1 MKKIKLLAT
10 ILAGT
15 ILLTGCSKNMKT
27 QVYQQGLKAIS
38 INLDTEDGKYDFNDS
53 DHNTIIFSVDG
64 IGYAE
69 GYFVDAGLYDSLAQV
84 VGVNLPNDEP
94 AMPGQLGT
102 LDEYDGDRTF
112 NYVYVRQMSGVS
124 GLMEFDYVVDFGD
137 SNFVLT
143 STMDEQ
149 TAADIFNHIQF
160 KVEQEVIVDFNDTV
174 EFNPYTPDTGLANDN
189 LMGVNNG

>member
-1 MKKIKLLAT
+1 MKKIKLLSV

-15 ILLTGCSKNMKT
+15 ILLTGCSKNIKT

-53 DHNTIIFSVDG
+53 ENTIVFSVDG

-69 GYFVDAGLYDSLAQV
+69 GYFVDSGFYDNLVQV
-84 VGVNLPNDEP
+84 INVSLPNGEP
-94 AMPGQLGT
+94 AAPGELGT
-102 LDEYDGDRTF
+102 LEEYDGDRTF
-112 NYVYVRQMSGVS
+112 NYVYVRQMNNA

-143 STMDEQ
+143 STIDEQ
-149 TAADIFNHIQF
+149 TTADIFNHIQF
-160 KVEQEVIVDFNDTV
+160 KVEQEVIVNVNDNI
-174 EFNPYTPDTGLANDN
+174 NPYDI
-189 LMGVNNG
+189 GVN

>member
-1 MKKIKLLAT
+1 MKKIKLLSV

-15 ILLTGCSKNMKT
+15 ILLTGCSKNIKT

-38 INLDTEDGKYDFNDS
+38 INLDTEGGKYDFSDS
-53 DHNTIIFSVDG
+53 ENTIVFSVDG

-69 GYFVDAGLYDSLAQV
+69 GYFVDSGLYDNLAQV
-84 VGVNLPNDEP
+84 VGVSLPNGES
-94 AMPGQLGT
+94 AMPGELGT

-112 NYVYVRQMSGVS
+112 NYVYVRQMNNV

-143 STMDEQ
+143 STIDEQ
-149 TAADIFNHIQF
+149 TTADIFNHIQF
-160 KVEQEVIVDFNDTV
+160 KVEQEVIVDFNNTV
-174 EFNPYTPDTGLANDN
+174 GPNPYDI
-189 LMGVNNG
+189 GVN

>member
-10 ILAGT
+10 ILAGS
-15 ILLTGCSKNMKT
+15 ILLTGCSKNIKT

-53 DHNTIIFSVDG
+53 DNTIVFSVDG

-69 GYFVDAGLYDSLAQV
+69 GYFVDSGLYDNLAQIV
-84 VGVNLPNDEP
+84 DGVELPNGES

-102 LDEYDGDRTF
+102 LEEYDGNGTF
-112 NYVYVRQMSGVS
+112 NYVYVRQMNGTS

-143 STMDEQ
+143 STIDEQ
-149 TAADIFNHIQF
+149 MTADIFNHIQF
-160 KVEQEVIVDFNDTV
+160 KVEQEVIVEMPGTLYF
-174 EFNPYTPDTGLANDN
+174 EELP
-189 LMGVNNG
+189 NGQV

>member
-10 ILAGT
+10 VLAGS
-15 ILLTGCSKNMKT
+15 ILLTGCSNNLKT

-38 INLDTEDGKYDFNDS
+38 INLDTENGKYDFNDS
-53 DHNTIIFSVDG
+53 ENTIVFSVDG

-69 GYFVDAGLYDSLAQV
+69 GYFVDAGLYDSLAQIV
-84 VGVNLPNDEP
+84 SGVNLPNDEP

-102 LDEYDGDRTF
+102 LEEYDGSRTF
-112 NYVYVRQMSGVS
+112 NYVYVRQMSGTS

-143 STMDEQ
+143 STIDEQ
-149 TAADIFNHIQF
+149 TTADIFNHIQF
-160 KVEQEVIVDFNDTV
+160 KVEQEVIVDFPSDV
-174 EFNPYTPDTGLANDN
+174 YFEELP
-189 LMGVNNG
+189 NG